1 MNEKFLAFGS
11 TLAAFVASLCCLGP
25 LVLGGV
31 GLGAALMAT
40 FAPFRPYFLALSGAL
55 LALGFYFVYR
65 RPKPAEA
72 CEGEVCAPDSR
83 TRRMAKPVLWLATV
97 LVAALALFPVYG
109 AKLVRLP
116 VAAAPATPLLETVEL
131 QISGMSCEACAG
143 VVKAKLLK
151 TPGVAAADVNYTA
164 SRATVKY
171 NPTQTRP
178 TQLIEAV
185 GATGYRA
192 SLAHSSGK

>member
-40 FAPFRPYFLALSGAL
+40 FAPLRPYFLALSGAL
-55 LALGFYFVYR
+55 LALGFYLVYR
-65 RPKPAEA
+65 RPKPAET
-72 CEGEVCAPDSR
+72 CEGQACAPDSR
-83 TRRMAKPVLWLATV
+83 TRRMAKPLLWLATV
-97 LVAALALFPVYG
+97 LVAALTFFPVYG

-151 TPGVAAADVNYTA
+151 TPGVAAADVNYA
-164 SRATVKY
+164 AGRATVKY

-185 GATGYRA
+185 SATGYRA